1 MKPRLVIFT
10 KAPVLGGAK
19 TRLAAGIGKVHANRL
34 YRAMIRAVIR
44 RTRDARWDTQLW
56 VAPDAAAT
64 AQFGGVW
71 PDDLPRIMQGFGS
84 LSPRLTRA
92 MAAKGPVIV
101 IGTDAPQIR
110 ARDIARAV
118 KLLHTN
124 ELVFGPSDDGG
135 FWLIAARGPI
145 DEALFDNIAW
155 STDTALADVERNCS
169 GRVAYLR
176 TLIDVDDIE
185 ALRQVRDNQ
194 SRTRHN
200 L

>member
-44 RTRDARWDTQLW
+44 NTSDPRWDTQLW
-56 VAPDAAAT
+56 VAPDMAAYDD
-64 AQFGGVW
+64 FGGVW
-71 PDDLPRIMQGFGS
+71 PDHLPRIMQGSGS

-92 MAAKGPVIV
+92 MSAKGPVIV

-110 ARDIARAV
+110 ARDIARAI
-118 KLLHTN
+118 KLLRNN

-135 FWLIAARGPI
+135 FWLIAANGPV
-145 DEALFDNIAW
+145 DAALFENIAW
-155 STDTALADVERNCS
+155 STDTALADVEKNCAGS
-169 GRVAYLR
+169 VAYLR

-185 ALRQVRDNQ
+185 ALAKVRGQ
-194 SRTRHN
+194 T
-200 L
+200 

>member
-44 RTRDARWDTQLW
+44 RTSDPRWDTELW
-56 VAPDAAAT
+56 VAPDEAAYRD
-64 AQFGGVW
+64 FGGVW
-71 PDDLPRIMQGFGS
+71 PDHLPRIMQGDGS

-92 MAAKGPVIV
+92 MSAKGPVIV

-110 ARDIARAV
+110 AGDIAKAI
-118 KLLHTN
+118 KLLRNN

-135 FWLIAARGPI
+135 FWLIAANGPVTA
-145 DEALFDNIAW
+145 ALFENIAW
-155 STDTALADVERNCS
+155 STDTALADVEKNCKGS
-169 GRVAYLR
+169 VAYLR
-176 TLIDVDDIE
+176 TLIDVDDIA
-185 ALRQVRDNQ
+185 ALAKVRGQ
-194 SRTRHN
+194 G
-200 L
+200 

>member
-1 MKPRLVIFT
+1 MTPRLVVFT

-44 RTRDARWDTQLW
+44 RTRDPRWETQLW
-56 VAPDAAAT
+56 VAPDAAAS
-64 AQFGGVW
+64 AKFGGVW
-71 PDDLPRIMQGFGS
+71 PDDLRRILQGSGS

-110 ARDIARAV
+110 ARDIAQALR
-118 KLLHTN
+118 LLRHN
-124 ELVFGPSDDGG
+124 DLVFGPCDDGG
-135 FWLIAARGPI
+135 FWLIAANGPV
-145 DEALFDNIAW
+145 DSALFENIAW
-155 STDTALADVERNCS
+155 STDTALADVQRNCV

-185 ALRQVRDNQ
+185 ALRQVRQ
-194 SRTRHN
+194 S
-200 L
+200 